1 MKKAISILGPTHC
14 GKTELAIE
22 ISKHFPT
29 KIISVDSVQV
39 YKGANIG
46 SSKPNQKILDSIH
59 HGLIDNLDPE
69 DDFSVKDFL
78 NEISNEF
85 CDCKEDLLFVGGTM
99 MYFYSL
105 FNGISKLP
113 EKNIQFREKLEE
125 EAKNKGWKYMHERL
139 EVIDPNAARSIK
151 DSDSQR
157 ILRALEVNHLSK
169 NTFSK
174 LKTMKEK
181 SVIEDYQKFT
191 FAIIPKNKK
200 TFKNQLNE
208 RFRKMLELGLIEE
221 TKTILERTSGKRIK
235 VLETVGYKQVVDFL
249 KDKISFEEMI
259 ELATNATYQLAKRQ
273 MTWLKKFDL
282 DETFFSDDDDKVMK
296 ILSIIKN

>member
-22 ISKHFPT
+22 INKHFPT

-59 HGLIDNLDPE
+59 HGLIDYLDPE

-125 EAKNKGWKYMHERL
+125 EAKNKGWEYMHERL
-139 EVIDPNAARSIK
+139 AVIDPDAARLIK
-151 DSDSQR
+151 VSDSQR

-200 TFKNQLNE
+200 TFKNQLKE

-221 TKTILERTSGKRIK
+221 TKTILERSSGKRIK
-235 VLETVGYKQVVDFL
+235 VLETVGYKQVADFL
-249 KDKISFEEMI
+249 KNKISYEEMI

-273 MTWLKKFDL
+273 ITWLKKFDL

>member
-22 ISKHFPT
+22 INKHFPT

-39 YKGANIG
+39 YRGANIG

-59 HGLIDNLDPE
+59 HGLIDYLDPE

-139 EVIDPNAARSIK
+139 EVIDPDAARLIK

-200 TFKNQLNE
+200 TFKNQLKE

-273 MTWLKKFDL
+273 ITWLKKFDL

>member
-22 ISKHFPT
+22 INKHFPT

-46 SSKPNQKILDSIH
+46 SSKPNQKILDSVH
-59 HGLIDNLDPE
+59 HGLIDYLDPE

-78 NEISNEF
+78 NKISNEF

-113 EKNIQFREKLEE
+113 EKNIQFREKLEK

-139 EVIDPNAARSIK
+139 GAIDPDAARSINE
-151 DSDSQR
+151 SDSQR

-200 TFKNQLNE
+200 TFKNQLKK

-273 MTWLKKFDL
+273 ITWLKKFDL

>member
-22 ISKHFPT
+22 INKHFPT

-59 HGLIDNLDPE
+59 HGLIDYLDPE

-113 EKNIQFREKLEE
+113 EKNIQFRKKLEE

-139 EVIDPNAARSIK
+139 EAIDPDAARLIK

-200 TFKNQLNE
+200 TFKNQLKE

-259 ELATNATYQLAKRQ
+259 ELATNASYQLAKRQ
-273 MTWLKKFDL
+273 ITWLKKFDL

>member
-22 ISKHFPT
+22 INKHFPT

-59 HGLIDNLDPE
+59 HGLIDYLDPE

-85 CDCKEDLLFVGGTM
+85 CDCKENLLFVGGTM

-139 EVIDPNAARSIK
+139 GAIDPDAARSIN

-200 TFKNQLNE
+200 TFKNQLKK

-273 MTWLKKFDL
+273 ITWLKKFDL

>member
-1 MKKAISILGPTHC
+1 
-14 GKTELAIE
+14 
-22 ISKHFPT
+22 
-29 KIISVDSVQV
+29 
-39 YKGANIG
+39 
-46 SSKPNQKILDSIH
+46 
-59 HGLIDNLDPE
+59 
-69 DDFSVKDFL
+69 
-78 NEISNEF
+78 
-85 CDCKEDLLFVGGTM
+85 M

-139 EVIDPNAARSIK
+139 EVIDPGAARSIK
-151 DSDSQR
+151 NSDSQR

-200 TFKNQLNE
+200 TFKNQLKE
-208 RFRKMLELGLIEE
+208 RFRKMLELGLIDE

-249 KDKISFEEMI
+249 NEKISFEEMI

-273 MTWLKKFDL
+273 ITWLKKFDL

>member
-22 ISKHFPT
+22 INKHFPT

-59 HGLIDNLDPE
+59 HGLIDYLDPE

-125 EAKNKGWKYMHERL
+125 EAKNKGWKNMHERL
-139 EVIDPNAARSIK
+139 AVIDPDAARLIK

-200 TFKNQLNE
+200 TFKNQLKE

-273 MTWLKKFDL
+273 ITWLKKFDL

>member
-22 ISKHFPT
+22 INKHFPT

-46 SSKPNQKILDSIH
+46 SSKPDQKILDKIH
-59 HGLIDNLDPE
+59 HGLIDYLDLE

-78 NEISNEF
+78 NEISNEI

-113 EKNIQFREKLEE
+113 EKNNQYREKLEH
-125 EAKNKGWKYMHERL
+125 EAKNKGWKFLHERL
-139 EVIDPNAARSIK
+139 RVIDPDAARQIK

-169 NTFSK
+169 KTFSK
-174 LKTMKEK
+174 LKKIKEK
-181 SVIEDYQKFT
+181 SVIEDYQKLT
-191 FAIIPKNKK
+191 FAIIPRSKK

-221 TKTILERTSGKRIK
+221 TKTILERNSGKRIK

-273 MTWLKKFDL
+273 MTWLKKFDM

>member
-22 ISKHFPT
+22 INKHFPT
-29 KIISVDSVQV
+29 KIISVDSVQI

-46 SSKPNQKILDSIH
+46 SNKPNQKILDSIH
-59 HGLIDNLDPE
+59 HGLIDYLDPE

-113 EKNIQFREKLEE
+113 EKNTQFREKLEE

-139 EVIDPNAARSIK
+139 EVIDPDAARSIK

-191 FAIIPKNKK
+191 FAIIPRNKK
-200 TFKNQLNE
+200 TFKNQLKE

-273 MTWLKKFDL
+273 ITWLKKFDL

>member
-22 ISKHFPT
+22 INKHIST
-29 KIISVDSVQV
+29 KIISVDSVQI

-46 SSKPNQKILDSIH
+46 SSKPDQKILDKVH
-59 HGLIDNLDPE
+59 HGLINILDPD

-78 NEISNEF
+78 NEISNKLR
-85 CDCKEDLLFVGGTM
+85 DCKEDLLFVGGTM

-125 EAKNKGWKYMHERL
+125 EAKNKGWKFLHERL
-139 EVIDPNAARSIK
+139 EVIDPDAARLIK

-169 NTFSK
+169 KTFSK

-191 FAIIPKNKK
+191 FAIIPRSKK

-208 RFRKMLELGLIEE
+208 RFKKMLELGLIEE
-221 TKTILERTSGKRIK
+221 TQTILEGSSGKRIK

-259 ELATNATYQLAKRQ
+259 ELATNATYKLAKRQ
-273 MTWLKKFDL
+273 ITWLKKFNL
-282 DETFFSDDDDKVMK
+282 DETFFSDEDDKVMK

>member
-22 ISKHFPT
+22 INKHFPT

-59 HGLIDNLDPE
+59 HGLIDYLDPE

-139 EVIDPNAARSIK
+139 EVIDPDAARLIK

-200 TFKNQLNE
+200 TFKNQLKE

-221 TKTILERTSGKRIK
+221 TKNILERTSGKRIK

-273 MTWLKKFDL
+273 ITWLKKFDL

>member
-22 ISKHFPT
+22 INKHFPT

-59 HGLIDNLDPE
+59 HGLIDYLDPE

-78 NEISNEF
+78 NKISNEF

-113 EKNIQFREKLEE
+113 EKNIQFREKLEK

-139 EVIDPNAARSIK
+139 EVVDPDAARSIK

-200 TFKNQLNE
+200 TFKNQLKK

-273 MTWLKKFDL
+273 ITWLKKFDL

>member
-22 ISKHFPT
+22 INQHFPT

-46 SSKPNQKILDSIH
+46 SSKPNQEILDSIH
-59 HGLIDNLDPE
+59 HGLIDYLDPE

-78 NEISNEF
+78 KEISNEF

-105 FNGISKLP
+105 FNGMSQLP
-113 EKNIQFREKLEE
+113 GKNIQFREKLEE

-139 EVIDPNAARSIK
+139 VVIDPEAAKLIK

-169 NTFSK
+169 STFSK

-191 FAIIPKNKK
+191 FAIIPKNKR
-200 TFKNQLNE
+200 TFKNQLKE

-221 TKTILERTSGKRIK
+221 TKTILERSSGKRIK
-235 VLETVGYKQVVDFL
+235 VLETVGYKQAVDFL

-259 ELATNATYQLAKRQ
+259 ELATNANYQLAKRQ
-273 MTWLKKFDL
+273 ITWLKKFDL

>member
-22 ISKHFPT
+22 INKHFPT

-59 HGLIDNLDPE
+59 HGLIDYLDPE

-85 CDCKEDLLFVGGTM
+85 RDCKEDLLFVGGTM

-139 EVIDPNAARSIK
+139 EVIDPDAARLIK

-200 TFKNQLNE
+200 TFKNQLKE

-273 MTWLKKFDL
+273 ITWLKKFDL

>member
-22 ISKHFPT
+22 INKHLPT
-29 KIISVDSVQV
+29 KIISVDSVQI

-46 SSKPNQKILDSIH
+46 SNKPDQVILDNIH
-59 HGLIDNLDPE
+59 HGLINTLDLE

-78 NEISNEF
+78 NEISYELF
-85 CDCKEDLLFVGGTM
+85 EYKEDLIFVGGTM

-113 EKNIQFREKLEE
+113 EKNIQFREKIEDE
-125 EAKNKGWKYMHERL
+125 VKNKSWKLMHERL
-139 EVIDPNAARSIK
+139 KEIDPDAAKMIK
-151 DSDSQR
+151 ETDSQR

-169 NTFSK
+169 ITFSK
-174 LKTMKEK
+174 LKSFKEK
-181 SVIEDYQKFT
+181 SVIDDYQKFS
-191 FAIIPKNKK
+191 FAIIPRCKK
-200 TFKNQLNE
+200 IFKSELRE
-208 RFRKMLELGLIEE
+208 RFKKMLELGLIEE
-221 TKTILERTSGKRIK
+221 TTTILERSRGKRIK
-235 VLETVGYKQVVDFL
+235 VLETVGYKQVVDFI
-249 KDKISFEEMI
+249 KDKISYEEMI

-273 MTWLKKFDL
+273 MTWLKKFNL
-282 DETFFSDDDDKVMK
+282 NETFFSDEDDKVMK

>member
-22 ISKHFPT
+22 INKYFPT

-46 SSKPNQKILDSIH
+46 SSKPSQKILDSIH
-59 HGLIDNLDPE
+59 HGLIDYLDPE

-85 CDCKEDLLFVGGTM
+85 CDSKEDLLFVGGTM

-139 EVIDPNAARSIK
+139 GVIDPDAAR
-151 DSDSQR
+151 
-157 ILRALEVNHLSK
+157 
-169 NTFSK
+169 
-174 LKTMKEK
+174 
-181 SVIEDYQKFT
+181 
-191 FAIIPKNKK
+191 
-200 TFKNQLNE
+200 
-208 RFRKMLELGLIEE
+208 
-221 TKTILERTSGKRIK
+221 
-235 VLETVGYKQVVDFL
+235 
-249 KDKISFEEMI
+249 
-259 ELATNATYQLAKRQ
+259 
-273 MTWLKKFDL
+273 
-282 DETFFSDDDDKVMK
+282 
-296 ILSIIKN
+296 

>member
-22 ISKHFPT
+22 INKHFPT

-59 HGLIDNLDPE
+59 HSLIDYLDPE

-125 EAKNKGWKYMHERL
+125 EAKNRGWKYMHERL
-139 EVIDPNAARSIK
+139 EIIDPDSARLIK

-200 TFKNQLNE
+200 TFKNQLKK

-273 MTWLKKFDL
+273 ITWLKKFDL

>member
-22 ISKHFPT
+22 INKHFPT

-59 HGLIDNLDPE
+59 HGLIDYLDPE

-78 NEISNEF
+78 NKISNEF

-139 EVIDPNAARSIK
+139 GAIDPDAARSIN

-200 TFKNQLNE
+200 TFKNQLKE

-273 MTWLKKFDL
+273 ITWLKKFDL

>member
-22 ISKHFPT
+22 INKHFPT

-46 SSKPNQKILDSIH
+46 SSKPNQKILDSVH
-59 HGLIDNLDPE
+59 HGLIDYLDPE

-139 EVIDPNAARSIK
+139 EVIDPDAARLIK

-200 TFKNQLNE
+200 TFKNQLKK

-273 MTWLKKFDL
+273 ITWLKKFDL

>member
-22 ISKHFPT
+22 INKHFPT

-46 SSKPNQKILDSIH
+46 SSKPNQKILDSVH
-59 HGLIDNLDPE
+59 HGLIDYLDLE

-139 EVIDPNAARSIK
+139 EVIDPDAARLIK

-273 MTWLKKFDL
+273 ITWLKKFDL

>member
-22 ISKHFPT
+22 INKHFPT

-59 HGLIDNLDPE
+59 HGLIDYLDPE

-139 EVIDPNAARSIK
+139 GVIDPDAARPIN

-200 TFKNQLNE
+200 TFKNQLKE

-273 MTWLKKFDL
+273 ITWLKKFDL

>member
-22 ISKHFPT
+22 INKHFPT

-59 HGLIDNLDPE
+59 HGLIDYLDPE

-99 MYFYSL
+99 MYFYAL

-139 EVIDPNAARSIK
+139 EAIDPDAARLIK

-181 SVIEDYQKFT
+181 SVIEEYQKFT

-200 TFKNQLNE
+200 TFKNQLKE

-273 MTWLKKFDL
+273 ITWLKKFDL

>member
-22 ISKHFPT
+22 INKHFPT
-29 KIISVDSVQV
+29 KIISVDSVQI

-46 SSKPNQKILDSIH
+46 SNKPDQVILDDIH
-59 HGLIDNLDPE
+59 HGLINTLDLE

-78 NEISNEF
+78 NEISYELF
-85 CDCKEDLLFVGGTM
+85 EYKEDLIFVGGSM

-113 EKNIQFREKLEE
+113 EKNIQFREKIED
-125 EAKNKGWKYMHERL
+125 EAKNKSWKLMHERL
-139 EVIDPNAARSIK
+139 KEIDPDAAKMIK
-151 DSDSQR
+151 ETDSQR

-169 NTFSK
+169 ITFSK
-174 LKTMKEK
+174 LKSFKEK
-181 SVIEDYQKFT
+181 SVIDDYQKFS
-191 FAIIPKNKK
+191 FAIIPRCKK
-200 TFKNQLNE
+200 IFKSELRE
-208 RFRKMLELGLIEE
+208 RFKKMLELGLIEE
-221 TKTILERTSGKRIK
+221 TTIILERSKGKRIK
-235 VLETVGYKQVVDFL
+235 VLETVGYKQVVDYI
-249 KDKISFEEMI
+249 KDKISYEEMI

-273 MTWLKKFDL
+273 MTWLKKFNL
-282 DETFFSDDDDKVMK
+282 NETFFSDEDDKVMK

>member
-22 ISKHFPT
+22 INKNFPS
-29 KIISVDSVQV
+29 KIISVDSVQI

-46 SSKPNQKILDSIH
+46 SSKPDQEILDKTYH
-59 HGLIDNLDPE
+59 ALINTLNLE

-78 NEISNEF
+78 NEVSYELNGYM
-85 CDCKEDLLFVGGTM
+85 EDLIFVGGTM

-113 EKNIQFREKLEE
+113 EKSIKLRKKIEDEAKVEGWKSMHEKL
-125 EAKNKGWKYMHERL
+125 KK
-139 EVIDPNAARSIK
+139 IDPDAAKIIR

-157 ILRALEVNHLSK
+157 ILRALEVNLLSK
-169 NTFSK
+169 VTFSE
-174 LKTMKEK
+174 LKSFKEK
-181 SVIEDYQKFT
+181 SVIEDYQKFS
-191 FAIIPKNKK
+191 FAIVPRCKE
-200 TFKNQLNE
+200 TFKNQLKE
-208 RFRKMLELGLIEE
+208 RFTKMLELGLVEE
-221 TKTILERTSGKRIK
+221 TNAILELSSEKKIK
-235 VLETVGYKQVVDFL
+235 ILKTVGYKQVVEFI
-249 KDKISFEEMI
+249 KNKISYEEMI

-273 MTWLKKFDL
+273 ITWLNKFNL
-282 DETFFSDDDDKVMK
+282 DKTFFSDEDDKVMK

>member
-22 ISKHFPT
+22 INKYFPT

-46 SSKPNQKILDSIH
+46 SSKPNQKILDSVH
-59 HGLIDNLDPE
+59 HGLIDYLDLE

-139 EVIDPNAARSIK
+139 EIIDPDSARLIK

-200 TFKNQLNE
+200 TFKNQLKE

-221 TKTILERTSGKRIK
+221 TKNILERTSGKRIK

-273 MTWLKKFDL
+273 ITWLKKFDL